1 VLGIVEGKVM
11 ESGLLECGAWEI
23 SRIFGLN
30 FEFQA
35 VLLRNFDNGI
45 ARKRET
51 LLISVNI

>member
-1 VLGIVEGKVM
+1 MLGIVEGKVM
-11 ESGLLECGAWEI
+11 GNGLLECGAWEI

-35 VLLRNFDNGI
+35 VLLRNFDSGI